1 MIAWGTACLLVSIFA
16 CVPVRGYWDLTTPA
30 RCINTRKLFM
40 GNAIINI
47 ITDAVIVAL
56 PMGKVWHLQMSR
68 GRRLAVSGMFLLG
81 GL

>member
-1 MIAWGTACLLVSIFA
+1 
-16 CVPVRGYWDLTTPA
+16 
-30 RCINTRKLFM
+30 M
-40 GNAIINI
+40 GNAIPNI
-47 ITDAVIVAL
+47 ITDVIILGL

>member
-1 MIAWGTACLLVSIFA
+1 
-16 CVPVRGYWDLTTPA
+16 
-30 RCINTRKLFM
+30 M
-40 GNAIINI
+40 GNAIPNI
-47 ITDAVIVAL
+47 ITDVIILAL